1 MENISLDL
9 QGYNY
14 GKGYLTWA
22 IQHFGGYTRAYAKVY
37 SDEQKTKYQ
46 IDVYGDPQYVFHVLR
61 YYHLGN
67 GDIVMVAKS
76 QVDNVGGKPYWSWY
90 VFEERVEWCACFVSW
105 CANESGQLNV
115 TIPKF
120 ARVEDGIQW
129 FKDNGKWA
137 YRDYIPKSGD
147 LIFFDWE
154 NDNDLD
160 HVGIVER
167 IGNNYIYTIE
177 GNSNDE
183 CKEKKY
189 P

>member
-1 MENISLDL
+1 MSNVEGPYDMENISLDL

-67 GDIVMVAKS
+67 GDIVIVAKS

-90 VFEERVEWCACFVSW
+90 VFEERVEWCAWFVSW

-120 ARVEDGIQW
+120 ARVEDGIQL
-129 FKDNGKWA
+129 FKDNGK
-137 YRDYIPKSGD
+137 
-147 LIFFDWE
+147 
-154 NDNDLD
+154 
-160 HVGIVER
+160 
-167 IGNNYIYTIE
+167 
-177 GNSNDE
+177 
-183 CKEKKY
+183 
-189 P
+189 

>member
-67 GDIVMVAKS
+67 GDIVIVAKS

-90 VFEERVEWCACFVSW
+90 VFEERVEWCAWFVSW

-120 ARVEDGIQW
+120 ARVEDGIQL

-154 NDNDLD
+154 NDNDPD